1 MRRVST
7 NSLKPG
13 MKVGHNIFNSR
24 GETLISRGVILNEGY
39 IESLKRLGIPAL
51 YIIDDSLPDFY
62 VSDVIDERSR
72 VAAIKLVRNILCG
85 NKSSK
90 SRLDNALFDES
101 RSTISSIIDQLIEN
115 PSLMVNLIDIRSIDD
130 YLFGHSVNVCVLSL
144 ITGISLGYDRKK
156 LMTLGMGSLMH
167 DMGKTLIPAYILN
180 KPGPLND
187 EEFNVIKQ
195 HSEYGYTILNDGE
208 SNIKVLSAIIALQHH
223 ERYNGEG
230 YPKGLNGNSIHEFS
244 QIVGIADVFDAMTAD
259 RVYRKAHPPFEAY
272 EMLAGS
278 GNYFFDYKLVLAFLS
293 NIAAYP
299 AGSIVRLSSN
309 EIAIV
314 VETPKGFPLYPKV
327 KILYD
332 PIGCKLAEPVD
343 LDLSL
348 QKEKTVL
355 KVMEQEE
362 IEAVKTVQNSLIT
375 QLA

>member
-7 NSLKPG
+7 NSLQQG

-24 GETLISRGVILNEGY
+24 GETLISRGVVLNDGY

-62 VSDVIDERSR
+62 VNDVIDEKSR
-72 VAAIKLVRNILCG
+72 VAAIKLVRNILNG
-85 NKSSK
+85 NRSSK
-90 SRLDNALFDES
+90 SRLDNALIDES
-101 RSTISSIIDQLIEN
+101 RSTIGGIIDQLIEN
-115 PSLMVNLIDIRSIDD
+115 PGLMVNLIDIRSIDD

-167 DMGKTLIPAYILN
+167 DMGKILIPAYILN
-180 KPGPLND
+180 KPGPLSD

-195 HSEYGYTILNDGE
+195 HSEYGYTILNDNE
-208 SNIKVLSAIIALQHH
+208 SNIKVMSAIIALQHH

-299 AGSIVRLSSN
+299 AGSLVRLSSN

-314 VETPKGFPLYPKV
+314 VETPKGFPLYPKI

-332 PIGCKLAEPVD
+332 ACGGKLTEPID

-348 QKEKTVL
+348 QKERTVV

-362 IEAVKTVQNSLIT
+362 IEAAKNKLQKLIS
-375 QLA
+375 

>member
-7 NSLKPG
+7 GALLPG

-24 GETLISRGVILNEGY
+24 GETLIGRGVILNDGY
-39 IESLKRLGIPAL
+39 IESLMRLGIPAL
-51 YIIDDSLPDFY
+51 YIIDDSLPDVY
-62 VSDVIDERSR
+62 IDDVIDEKTRTK
-72 VAAIKLVRNILCG
+72 AIKLVRDILKG
-85 NKSSK
+85 QKDSK
-90 SRLDNALFDES
+90 SRLDNALINES
-101 RSTISSIIDQLIEN
+101 RATISEIIDQLIEN
-115 PSLMVNLIDIRSIDD
+115 PGLMVNLIDIRSIDD

-144 ITGISLGYDRKK
+144 ITGISLGFSRKK
-156 LMTLGMGSLMH
+156 LMVLGMGSLMH
-167 DMGKTLIPAYILN
+167 DMGKTLIPTYILN
-180 KPGPLND
+180 KPGPLTD

-195 HSEYGYTILNDGE
+195 HSEYGYSILNDSE
-208 SNIKVLSAIIALQHH
+208 SSIKILSAIIALQHH

-230 YPKGLNGNSIHEFS
+230 YPKGLNGNNIHEFS

-278 GNYFFDYKLVLAFLS
+278 GNFFFEYKLVLAFLS

-299 AGSIVRLSSN
+299 VGSLVKLSSN

-332 PIGCKLAEPVD
+332 AGGSKLSEPYDVD
-343 LDLSL
+343 LSS
-348 QKEKTVL
+348 QKEMTVI

-362 IEAVKTVQNSLIT
+362 IEQIKTMKKKLIS
-375 QLA
+375 